1 MTRTT
6 IFQPRSLLYSQ
17 RFTKTVQRF
26 SRLAGP
32 TLGGVLLL
40 ALSACAV
47 GPDYQRPSLNLPDN
61 FRGDAAENGVIS
73 NDFSRESSAT
83 FSALPD
89 SALLDSTLPDSTL
102 PGAEMALA
110 APLGQ
115 RNWTQVFTDSALQA
129 LIQDALTNNLDLGIA
144 EARLREA
151 QAGVTIARAGLL
163 PTVSLGLNTTPIA
176 RLPGDDFSSSFLA
189 AGLLSWEIDL
199 WGRVRRAT
207 EAARADLAGRAAAR
221 DGTQVTLVAETARR
235 HFEIG
240 ALRDVLSATQYSAQL
255 QSKALTLMQRRNQ
268 AGIVSAAEVRQA
280 ESQLASTQARI
291 PAVERQLFATENALA
306 LLLGKPPGAVEGA
319 APNSAV
325 TTPHNPR
332 PDLTLPAALPAG
344 LPSALL
350 ERRPDVREAEQGL
363 VAANA
368 RVGEAKARL
377 FPSVSLTGVFGG
389 ISTSLNEVFSNPS
402 TVASLGPNLTQ
413 TLYAGGALLAN
424 QDAARARLD
433 QALLRYRQTVL
444 NALREVSDA
453 LNGYQRYGEE
463 LEQQQLRVT
472 AAREALRLADKRFAA
487 GVVSYLEV
495 LDAQRQLLASETDF
509 VNTRLARQTALIQVY
524 RALGGGWQGD
534 ANSAKT
540 PVAITAPT
548 L

>member
-1 MTRTT
+1 MTRATV
-6 IFQPRSLLYSQ
+6 FSALL
-17 RFTKTVQRF
+17 
-26 SRLAGP
+26 
-32 TLGGVLLL
+32 GVLIST
-40 ALSACAV
+40 LSACAV
-47 GPDYQRPSLNLPDN
+47 GPDYQRPSLNLPEN
-61 FRGDAAENGVIS
+61 FRADDTERVV
-73 NDFSRESSAT
+73 
-83 FSALPD
+83 LPKD
-89 SALLDSTLPDSTL
+89 LSPKAVPHSLSQP
-102 PGAEMALA
+102 AQMALV

-129 LIQDALTNNLDLGIA
+129 LIQDALKNNLDLGIA

-151 QAGVTIARAGLL
+151 QAGVTIARAAGL
-163 PTVSLGLNTTPIA
+163 PTFALGLNTTPIA

-221 DGTQVTLVAETARR
+221 DGAQVSLVAETARR

-306 LLLGKPPGAVEGA
+306 LLLGKPPVAVEGA
-319 APNSAV
+319 APSAAVSAGSGASLSSAV
-325 TTPHNPR
+325 TTPNNPHA
-332 PDLTLPAALPAG
+332 DLTLPAALPAG

-377 FPSVSLTGVFGG
+377 FPSLSLTGVFGG
-389 ISTSLNEVFSNPS
+389 VSNSLNNVFSNPS
-402 TVASLGPNLTQ
+402 TVASLGPNLSQ

-524 RALGGGWQGD
+524 RALGGGWQPD

-540 PVAITAPT
+540 PVATT
-548 L
+548 TSLL

>member
-1 MTRTT
+1 MKDLQ
-6 IFQPRSLLYSQ
+6 I
-17 RFTKTVQRF
+17 
-26 SRLAGP
+26 
-32 TLGGVLLL
+32 
-40 ALSACAV
+40 
-47 GPDYQRPSLNLPDN
+47 PS
-61 FRGDAAENGVIS
+61 
-73 NDFSRESSAT
+73 DFSPEASPTSSASPSAE
-83 FSALPD
+83 SAL
-89 SALLDSTLPDSTL
+89 
-102 PGAEMALA
+102 GAS
-110 APLGQ
+110 LGQ
-115 RNWTQVFTDSALQA
+115 RDWTQVFTDPGLQT
-129 LIQDALTNNLDLGIA
+129 LIQDALKNNLDLGVA

-151 QAGVTIARAGLL
+151 QAGVTAARAGLL
-163 PTVSLGLNTTPIA
+163 PAVSLGLNTSPIA

-207 EAARADLAGRAAAR
+207 EAARADLAGRTAAR
-221 DGTQVTLVAETARR
+221 DGAQVSLVAETARR

-280 ESQLASTQARI
+280 ENQLASTQARI
-291 PAVERQLFATENALA
+291 PAVQRQLFATENALA
-306 LLLGKPPGAVEGA
+306 LLLGKAPTALEGA
-319 APNSAV
+319 APNATLSSAV
-325 TTPHNPR
+325 TTPNKPSA
-332 PDLTLPAALPAG
+332 DLTFPAALPAG
-344 LPSALL
+344 LPSELM
-350 ERRPDVREAEQGL
+350 ERRPDLREAEQRL

-377 FPSVSLTGVFGG
+377 FPSLSLTGVFGG
-389 ISTSLNEVFSNPS
+389 LSTSLNEVFSNPS
-402 TVASLGPNLTQ
+402 TVASIGPNLSQ

-433 QALLRYRQTVL
+433 QALLNYRQTAL

-453 LNGYQRYGEE
+453 LNAYQRYGEE

-524 RALGGGWQGD
+524 RALGGGWQAAASP
-534 ANSAKT
+534 ANAAVAK
-540 PVAITAPT
+540 AAGPT